1 MKSSRPPLSF
11 YRELG
16 NMPRKSIVW
25 VLQESKKAVSVLNGK
40 IGARCSRISTQL
52 GVLFESDETSPSS
65 TCPARRATMRKE
77 GGGRRGSTTTLLLK
91 VSKECDLV
99 IRSTVGFAHYPPLS
113 FPICS
118 LSRSEPRDLDPKG
131 ADTGRSSCFAFA
143 AHNQDVASNGADAG
157 HSSC

>member
-1 MKSSRPPLSF
+1 MFL
-11 YRELG
+11 
-16 NMPRKSIVW
+16 
-25 VLQESKKAVSVLNGK
+25 
-40 IGARCSRISTQL
+40 ISTQL

-77 GGGRRGSTTTLLLK
+77 GGGRIRGITTTLLPK
-91 VSKECDLV
+91 VSKVCVLV
-99 IRSTVGFAHYPPLS
+99 IVGFAHYPPRS

-118 LSRSEPRDLDPKG
+118 LSWSEPRDLDPKG
-131 ADTGRSSCFAFA
+131 ADTGRSSCFDFA